1 MKPIKNSHCAVI
13 IPTHKSDFSAIEM
26 YCIKKSISVLSGWDI
41 IFLVPEDLD
50 LGVIYDFPVKILRV
64 DNSNFG
70 RIERVNRFL
79 LSSLVYEQFLYYDR
93 ILICH
98 PDAIVA
104 RDELNYWI
112 DKPIDYIGAPW
123 FDSMRF
129 TPNFISRTELNG
141 PTHIL
146 NVGNGGLSL
155 RNPRKF
161 LRMIEK
167 HSTIISEFCLN
178 SGALCN
184 EDGMIS
190 YLGLIDPEF
199 RIATHD
205 DAVKFA
211 LELNAREQ
219 IVNSGYSPMGFHAM
233 YKFDPELWMH
243 IFPDSP
249 SVVATK

>member
-1 MKPIKNSHCAVI
+1 MKPIKNSGCAVL
-13 IPTHKSDFSAIEM
+13 IPTHKTNFSAIEM
-26 YCIKKSISVLSGWDI
+26 FCLRNSISVLKGWDI
-41 IFLVPEDLD
+41 IFLIPNNMEPGIIEEL
-50 LGVIYDFPVKILRV
+50 PVKVLPV
-64 DNSNFG
+64 DSSNFG
-70 RIERVNRFL
+70 RIERLSRWLLGTRIYEEFL
-79 LSSLVYEQFLYYDR
+79 NYER

-98 PDAIVA
+98 PDAIVT
-104 RDELNYWI
+104 RDELSYWI
-112 DKPIDYIGAPW
+112 EKPIDYIGAPW

-129 TPNFISRTELNG
+129 TPNFISRPELNG
-141 PTHIL
+141 QTHIL

-161 LRMIEK
+161 LRMIDK
-167 HSTIISEFCLN
+167 HSTIISEFCMN
-178 SGALCN
+178 SGVLCN

-219 IVNSGYSPMGFHAM
+219 ILNSGSSPMGFHAM
-233 YKFDPELWMH
+233 YKYDPELWMH